1 MKTSEG
7 AKDGEDRDVWSDLPD
22 NLIEVP
28 PVSLQSFMLKYKNKF
43 RGRRGETE
51 IKSPTAKTKVQKEK
65 NNQPQILLNLTSIW
79 SICLKMITV

>member
-1 MKTSEG
+1 MLLSSNEAKFNFQFSWNLKKIKQVKTSEG

-51 IKSPTAKTKVQKEK
+51 RKG
-65 NNQPQILLNLTSIW
+65 
-79 SICLKMITV
+79 